1 MGCHRNIKGR
11 YQTDLGVKQY
21 FAKFGMS
28 KVRPE
33 RQAGNGPMKILWEE
47 RH

>member
-1 MGCHRNIKGR
+1 MPEEYKRQTPN
-11 YQTDLGVKQY
+11 TDLGVKQH
-21 FAKFGMS
+21 FAKFEMS

-33 RQAGNGPMKILWEE
+33 RQAGNGPMKIWWED